1 MSRKKKEESYDEEE
15 GKQESTNEISYPQY
29 RNDLHWTD
37 EENKA
42 PIRAARDLFF
52 KEFSYERIFLATGIP
67 PSIFR
72 KYAKRWSKVKERVD
86 QKIVEKI
93 RKKAVSEQ
101 SKEFIE
107 KGLQVGLRFIDRL
120 LKREDEITPKD
131 WKLVSDSIMA
141 LHRVHQLEIGKPTDI
156 SVYEKMSPQE
166 IQSYLLTVQ
175 KQLAEKHEMSMFA
188 ADNDVP
194 EEELLAEYNRGKDS
208 GIH

>member
-1 MSRKKKEESYDEEE
+1 ME
-15 GKQESTNEISYPQY
+15 
-29 RNDLHWTD
+29 LHWTD

-42 PIRAARDLFF
+42 PIRAARDLFL
-52 KEFSYERIFLATGIP
+52 KEYSYERIFLATGIP
-67 PSIFR
+67 PSVFR
-72 KYAKRWSKVKERVD
+72 LRCKKWSKVKERVD
-86 QKIVEKI
+86 QKIVETI

-107 KGLQVGLRFIDRL
+107 KGLQVGLKFIDRL

-141 LHRVHQLEIGKPTDI
+141 LHRVHQLEVGKPTDI

-175 KQLAEKHEMSMFA
+175 KQLSEKHEMSMFA
-188 ADNDVP
+188 SDSDIP
-194 EEELLAEYNRGKDS
+194 EEELLAEYNRDKDS
-208 GIH
+208 GLH